1 MTSIDWAAL
10 SDWRAREAHT
20 LGPWAMHSAE
30 SAGRVHPEPPHPF
43 RAPYQRDRDRIVHSA
58 AFRRLA
64 HKTQVFTGVRD
75 DYHRSRLTHTLEVTS
90 IARTLARALALNE
103 DLVETLAL
111 GHDIGHPPLG
121 HAGEDTLAELLAHE
135 GGFNHNAQAMRIMEL
150 LESRDSRFPGLNLS
164 REVLDAQA
172 TRKRDGKAPAPLLET
187 QAVDAADSIAY
198 DTHDADDAIEL
209 GLVTLEEMLGLPL
222 VAEAA
227 ARVRDHVGGVAGHDL
242 RRAVLHE
249 LVDLQVADLVAE
261 SRTTIERLG
270 IDSVDRVRAVF
281 DGVDGRRSVRVISHS
296 ATLAAGKKQL
306 EIFLFQRVYR
316 SDRVMS
322 VRAVAQQ
329 RLSDLFQWYV
339 AHPDDLPARYRAR
352 AADCGVPRST
362 ADYIAGMTDRF
373 LEWDHGRRL

>member
-1 MTSIDWAAL
+1 
-10 SDWRAREAHT
+10 
-20 LGPWAMHSAE
+20 
-30 SAGRVHPEPPHPF
+30 
-43 RAPYQRDRDRIVHSA
+43 
-58 AFRRLA
+58 
-64 HKTQVFTGVRD
+64 
-75 DYHRSRLTHTLEVTS
+75 
-90 IARTLARALALNE
+90 
-103 DLVETLAL
+103 
-111 GHDIGHPPLG
+111 
-121 HAGEDTLAELLAHE
+121 
-135 GGFNHNAQAMRIMEL
+135 
-150 LESRDSRFPGLNLS
+150 
-164 REVLDAQA
+164 
-172 TRKRDGKAPAPLLET
+172 
-187 QAVDAADSIAY
+187 
-198 DTHDADDAIEL
+198 
-209 GLVTLEEMLGLPL
+209 
-222 VAEAA
+222 
-227 ARVRDHVGGVAGHDL
+227 VAGHDL

-261 SRTTIERLG
+261 SRATIERLG